1 MSKIARVFG
10 AHIGCEVLGKDETCE
25 NVGIL
30 VDVKLGVQKP
40 SIKVKYTEF
49 NNGRWFRIKMCKLI
63 LKPLTAMSAKDKKE
77 FEKVF
82 REKNNQVVS
91 NVRKNGVYIVVDI
104 ESNGVVGNDQYEA
117 FATADEVDFL
127 RGKGY
132 DTNVPNEHKIL
143 EG

>member
-30 VDVKLGVQKP
+30 VDVKLGVKKP

-49 NNGRWFRIKMCKLI
+49 NDGRWFKIKMCKLI
-63 LKPLTAMSAKDKKE
+63 LKPLTAMSDKDKKE

-91 NVRKNGVYIVVDI
+91 NVRKNGVYIVVDM
-104 ESNGVVGNDQYEA
+104 ESRISDDSYEA

-132 DTNVPNEHKIL
+132 DTNVSNEHKIL